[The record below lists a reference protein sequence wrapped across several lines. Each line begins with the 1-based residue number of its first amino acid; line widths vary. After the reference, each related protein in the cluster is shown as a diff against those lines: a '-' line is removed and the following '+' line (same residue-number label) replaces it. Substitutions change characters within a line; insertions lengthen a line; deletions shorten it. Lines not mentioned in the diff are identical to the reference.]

1 MLTTRHG
8 VRPLG
13 AGDLDDFLA
22 LARQDPVVNVF
33 VDYRARTTNLE
44 PRWLGG
50 EMWGRFEGGRLR
62 AACHVGANLVPVQAT
77 AEDAAAFAER
87 ALTRGR
93 TVSTIV
99 GPQEAV
105 EVFWEGV
112 AAQLGHA
119 RATPAGTSRT
129 CRSTARPPSRPT
141 RWCAAPPA
149 RTWPSCTRRAW
160 PCTPRRSASRRRPAG
175 EPSSTAPGS
184 RQLMNRGWS
193 FARFDDGRLVFK
205 AEVACATPYA
215 AQVQGVWVA
224 PDRRGEGLAA
234 AGMAAVVELVRAEIA
249 PIVSLYVNDWND
261 AARRTYEQGRVPRD
275 RALRHRHVLRSH
287 AESDWTIPVRGV
299 SCLCGRHEQLLGPT
313 ESPLEPWPSRSPPSG
328 QPPSAV
334 PPPAWR
340 RPRAPRRGP

>member
-13 AGDLDDFLA
+13 AADLDDFLA
-22 LARQDPVVNVF
+22 LASLDPVVNVF

-50 EMWGRFEGGRLR
+50 EMWGRYEGGTLR
-62 AACHVGANLVPVQAT
+62 AACHVGANLVPVQAS

-105 EVFWEGV
+105 EAFWQGV
-112 AAQLGHA
+112 SDAWG
-119 RATPAGTSRT
+119 
-129 CRSTARPPSRPT
+129 RPRDT
-141 RWCAAPPA
+141 RWNQPHLQIDGPPA
-149 RTWPSCTRRAW
+149 MVADPLVRRTRREDL
-160 PCTPRRSASRRRPAG
+160 TELYPACVAMYTEEVG
-175 EPSSTAPGS
+175 LSPEAGGGADLYRARIT
-184 RQLMNRGWS
+184 QLVNRGWS
-193 FARFDDGRLVFK
+193 FARFDRGRLVFK

-234 AGMAAVVELVRAEIA
+234 AGMAAVVEIVRAEIA
-249 PIVSLYVNDWND
+249 PTVSLYVNEWNH
-261 AARRTYEQGRVPRD
+261 AARRAYDKAGFRETARFATVMF
-275 RALRHRHVLRSH
+275 
-287 AESDWTIPVRGV
+287 
-299 SCLCGRHEQLLGPT
+299 
-313 ESPLEPWPSRSPPSG
+313 
-328 QPPSAV
+328 
-334 PPPAWR
+334 
-340 RPRAPRRGP
+340 